1 MEQTPTQDDHPTAR
15 KTFNWVFAAAT
26 VPAAI
31 AIVALTYVTIMG
43 TAGCTTPDCPTLS
56 ETTFTL
62 LQFGVPIVAVLAV
75 VASFFTA
82 RRRHGVWVPII
93 AWVLLVIAAAVLFFG
108 FR

>member
-1 MEQTPTQDDHPTAR
+1 MQTPTSNDHPTAR
-15 KTFNWVFAAAT
+15 KTVNWVLAAAT

-31 AIVALTYVTIMG
+31 VIVALTYVKIMG

-56 ETTFTL
+56 ETSFTL
-62 LQFGVPIVAVLAV
+62 LQFGVPAVALLTV

-93 AWVLLVIAAAVLFFG
+93 AWVLLIIAAAALFFG

>member
-1 MEQTPTQDDHPTAR
+1 MQTPTPNDHPTAR
-15 KTFNWVFAAAT
+15 KTFNWIFGAAT

-31 AIVALTYVTIMG
+31 AIVALTYLKVMG
-43 TAGCTTPDCPTLS
+43 TAGCTTSDCPTLS
-56 ETTFTL
+56 EISFTL
-62 LQFGVPIVAVLAV
+62 LQFGVPAVAVLTV

-93 AWVLLVIAAAVLFFG
+93 AWVLLILAAALLFFG